1 MKITKRQLK
10 KIIKEEKAKLLAEQK
25 VRRLVRRQLSEMNR
39 DAMMDIEARERA
51 GDFTYA
57 TDTRSP
63 QRPAEWMKWGESLGL
78 DAERDRSGQVIFY
91 TDDAAIADDAARAG
105 ADVQR
110 DNMGQFVIYTG

>member
-10 KIIKEEKAKLLAEQK
+10 RIIKEEKAKLLAEQR
-25 VRRLVRRQLSEMNR
+25 VRRAVRRKLVQEMG
-39 DAMMDIEARERA
+39 M
-51 GDFTYA
+51 GKFTYA
-57 TDTRSP
+57 TDPQSP

-91 TDDAAIADDAARAG
+91 TDDSAIADDAARAG